1 MIVVLEKMNV
11 HSNEDKKI
19 LKNFEKRYLKGKIFK
34 AQKIIEKSNIF
45 LNNTFWNDDYFLW
58 I

>member
-1 MIVVLEKMNV
+1 MIVVLEKMNG

-19 LKNFEKRYLKGKIFK
+19 LKNFEKRYLNGKISK

-45 LNNTFWNDDYFLW
+45 LNNSF
-58 I
+58 